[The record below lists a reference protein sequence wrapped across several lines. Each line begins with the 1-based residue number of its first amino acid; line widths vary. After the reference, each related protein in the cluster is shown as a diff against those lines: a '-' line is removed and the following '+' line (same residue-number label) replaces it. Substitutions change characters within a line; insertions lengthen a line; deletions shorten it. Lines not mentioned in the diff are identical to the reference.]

1 MKETP
6 QMGVFQQPVRRIGL
20 RMRNTDQSSSLF
32 WLVVA
37 IGIVLLSMRYGVG
50 TLHEP
55 GPGFI
60 TFFAGAILIVLSLA
74 LFFSNFRDRADRSS
88 LWSLWA
94 GLETGKIL
102 YVILL
107 LVAYIFLLKPVGFL
121 ISTFL
126 LLVLLFRVK
135 GSYRLKTVLLMSL
148 LVTAGSYLVFE
159 IWLKAQLPKGI
170 FEGII

>member
-6 QMGVFQQPVRRIGL
+6 QMGVFQQPAARIEL

-37 IGIVLLSMRYGVG
+37 IGIVLLSLTYGVG
-50 TLHEP
+50 NFHEP

-74 LFFSNFRDRADRSS
+74 LFFSNFRDQADRSS

-94 GLETGKIL
+94 GLETGKVL

-135 GSYRLKTVLLMSL
+135 GSYRLKTVFLMSL

-170 FEGII
+170 LGGII

>member
-1 MKETP
+1 MKGTP
-6 QMGVFQQPVRRIGL
+6 QMGVFQQPAAGIGI

-32 WLVVA
+32 WLVLA
-37 IGIVLLSMRYGVG
+37 IGIVLLSLTYGVG
-50 TLHEP
+50 NFHEP

-74 LFFSNFRDRADRSS
+74 LFFSNFGGRAEQSS
-88 LWSLWA
+88 LRSLWT

-102 YVILL
+102 YVLLL
-107 LVAYIFLLKPVGFL
+107 LVAYTFLLKPVGFL

-126 LLVLLFRVK
+126 LLVLMFRVK
-135 GSYRLKTVLLMSL
+135 GSYRLKTVFLMAL

-170 FEGII
+170 LEGII

>member
-1 MKETP
+1 
-6 QMGVFQQPVRRIGL
+6 
-20 RMRNTDQSSSLF
+20 MRNTDQSSSLF

-37 IGIVLLSMRYGVG
+37 AGIVLLSLKYGVG
-50 TLHEP
+50 NFHEP

-74 LFFSNFRDRADRSS
+74 LFFSNFRGRAEPSS
-88 LWSLWA
+88 LRSLWA
-94 GLETGKIL
+94 GLETGKVL
-102 YVILL
+102 YVLFL

-121 ISTFL
+121 IGTFL
-126 LLVLLFRVK
+126 LLALLFRVK
-135 GSYRLKTVLLMSL
+135 GSYHLKTVLLISL

-170 FEGII
+170 LEGII

>member
-1 MKETP
+1 
-6 QMGVFQQPVRRIGL
+6 
-20 RMRNTDQSSSLF
+20 MRNTDQSSSLF

-88 LWSLWA
+88 PWSLWA
-94 GLETGKIL
+94 GLETGKVL

-107 LVAYIFLLKPVGFL
+107 LVAYTFLLKPVGFL

-159 IWLKAQLPKGI
+159 IWLKAQLSKGI
-170 FEGII
+170 LEGIF

>member
-1 MKETP
+1 
-6 QMGVFQQPVRRIGL
+6 MGVFQQPVRRIGL

>member
-1 MKETP
+1 
-6 QMGVFQQPVRRIGL
+6 
-20 RMRNTDQSSSLF
+20 MRNTDQSSSLF
-32 WLVVA
+32 WLVAA
-37 IGIVLLSMRYGVG
+37 IGIVFLSLKYGVG
-50 TLHEP
+50 TFHEP

-74 LFFSNFRDRADRSS
+74 LFFSNFRNQADRSS

-94 GLETGKIL
+94 GLETGKVL

-107 LVAYIFLLKPVGFL
+107 LVAYIFFLKPAGFL

-126 LLVLLFRVK
+126 LLILLFRVK
-135 GSYRLKTVLLMSL
+135 GSYRLKTILLMSL

-170 FEGII
+170 LEGII